1 MMLPTLI
8 SLSVAPGSYFFCASA
23 FGAPR
28 ATAARAAAE
37 TTSCLTDIRTS
48 FGDGW
53 PRTLRGTALSVLYSG
68 PGHAESA
75 RDAHR
80 HEIHEAD
87 QEHAVDC
94 PWRGLRD
101 VVGDVRH
108 ELDEDRAEN
117 RPRDRGEAADHD
129 PDQERDRHED
139 VEAVRRDE
147 LDGNR
152 PERSCNAGVHRADP
166 EGERLVHRV

>member
-53 PRTLRGTALSVLYSG
+53 PRTLRGTALSVLYFG

-75 RDAHR
+75 RHAHR

-87 QEHAVDC
+87 QEHAIDR
-94 PWRGLRD
+94 PRRGLGDVVRD
-101 VVGDVRH
+101 VGH
-108 ELDEDRAEN
+108 ELDEDRPEDCTRN
-117 RPRDRGEAADHD
+117 RGEAADHD
-129 PDQERDRHED
+129 ADQEADRHEN
-139 VEAVRRDE
+139 VEA
-147 LDGNR
+147 
-152 PERSCNAGVHRADP
+152 
-166 EGERLVHRV
+166 